1 MAHNVARKL
10 ISSKVDSILP
20 DDQSLSVLSLQN
32 QEVILLSFK
41 IFRFNCCGLDVHKT
55 WIFACIGITDS
66 NGRTDYKQARFSSFS
81 KGLKELCDWLAKY
94 NCSEVCMES
103 IGKYWI
109 PVFNVLEKANNSVI
123 LAHPKYTKPQKGNK
137 TDRKDAKWICDLF
150 MCEMIKPS
158 FIPPADIRHLRD
170 LVRYRFKLTCMIT
183 GEKNRA
189 QNCLTVSNLKLDDVF
204 SDVFGKSSRSITEY
218 MLAHPGELFDVAP
231 FVDRRCK
238 TPIEEIQA
246 AVDGAV
252 SPEQAIK
259 LRQCLDHID
268 ELEKH
273 LEEIEREILRLSDRY
288 QDALDLI
295 RTVPG
300 FNKNQMTAIQILS
313 EIGGDM
319 SVFLTAKHL
328 VSWAGCCPRNDQS
341 NKKIKSTRISRAGNY
356 IKPILV
362 QVANGLLRSRKHP
375 EITDRYKR
383 IRSHRGHKKA
393 IIAICRMFLTAIWHI
408 LSDLKPYTAEGFL
421 ESRPVNESKVLT
433 TSQALNLLKQHGY
446 TIKDDVTPAMN

>member
-1 MAHNVARKL
+1 MA
-10 ISSKVDSILP
+10 
-20 DDQSLSVLSLQN
+20 
-32 QEVILLSFK
+32 FK

-55 WIFACIGITDS
+55 WIFACIGLTDA
-66 NGRTDYKQARFSSFS
+66 NGRTEYKEKRFSSFS
-81 KGLKELCDWLAKY
+81 RGLRDLAAWLASY
-94 NCSEVCMES
+94 NCTDVCMES
-103 IGKYWI
+103 AGKYWI
-109 PVFNVLEKANNSVI
+109 PVFNVLEKTCNVI

-150 MCEMIKPS
+150 MCDMIKPS
-158 FIPPADIRHLRD
+158 FIPPAEIRHLRD
-170 LVRYRFKLTCMIT
+170 LVRYRFKLTNMLT

-218 MLAHPGELFDVAP
+218 ILAHPGETFDVTP

-273 LEEIEREILRLSDRY
+273 KAEMEREILRVSDPY
-288 QDALDLI
+288 LDALELI

-300 FNKNQMTAIQILS
+300 FDKNPFTAIQILS

-319 SVFLTAKHL
+319 SVFPTDKHL

-341 NKKIKSTRISRAGNY
+341 NFKIKSTRISRAGSY
-356 IKPILV
+356 LKPVLV
-362 QVANGLLRSRKHP
+362 QVANALIKSKKHP
-375 EITDRYKR
+375 EITERYRR
-383 IRSHRGHKKA
+383 IKSHRGHKKA
-393 IIAICRMFLTAIWHI
+393 IIAVCRMLLTAIWHI
-408 LSDLKPYTAEGFL
+408 LHDNKPYSPDGYIQDRKTSLHRKEMTVSEAVKMLKARGFI
-421 ESRPVNESKVLT
+421 
-433 TSQALNLLKQHGY
+433 
-446 TIKDDVTPAMN
+446 IKDDPVLQA

>member
-1 MAHNVARKL
+1 LA
-10 ISSKVDSILP
+10 
-20 DDQSLSVLSLQN
+20 
-32 QEVILLSFK
+32 FK

-55 WIFACIGITDS
+55 WIFACIGLTDA
-66 NGRTDYKQARFSSFS
+66 NGRTEYKEKRFSSFS
-81 KGLKELCDWLAKY
+81 RGLRDLAAWLASY
-94 NCSEVCMES
+94 NCTDVCMES
-103 IGKYWI
+103 AGKYWI
-109 PVFNVLEKANNSVI
+109 PVFNVLEKTCNVI

-150 MCEMIKPS
+150 MCDMIKPS
-158 FIPPADIRHLRD
+158 FIPPAEIRHLRD
-170 LVRYRFKLTCMIT
+170 LVRYRFKLTNMLT

-218 MLAHPGELFDVAP
+218 ILAHPGETFDVTP

-273 LEEIEREILRLSDRY
+273 KAEMEREILRVSDPY
-288 QDALDLI
+288 LDALELI

-300 FNKNQMTAIQILS
+300 FDKNPFTAIQILS

-319 SVFLTAKHL
+319 SVFPTDKHL

-341 NKKIKSTRISRAGNY
+341 NFKIKSTRISRAGSY
-356 IKPILV
+356 LKPVLV
-362 QVANGLLRSRKHP
+362 QVANALIKSKKHP
-375 EITDRYKR
+375 EITERYRR
-383 IRSHRGHKKA
+383 IKSHRGHKKA
-393 IIAICRMFLTAIWHI
+393 IIAVCRMLLTAIWHI
-408 LSDLKPYTAEGFL
+408 LTDLKPYTAEGYL
-421 ESRPVNESKVLT
+421 APRPVKTEKILT
-433 TSQALNLLKQHGY
+433 TSQALNLLKLRGY
-446 TIKDDVTPAMN
+446 VIKDDLPVTAS